1 MFYASPFATSYS
13 DHSSTL
19 DTSLLAMEY
28 DILTGFSVVWENIED
43 TGHCKQEGQTIQWP
57 KR

>member
-1 MFYASPFATSYS
+1 MFYASPFFTSYS

-43 TGHCKQEGQTIQWP
+43 TGHCKQEG
-57 KR
+57 